1 MKGDVSLELQVLR
14 RVDRSCSPHE
24 KEDIYFRY
32 ILLSTVAR
40 LQPRSVF
47 ELLTLM
53 SLPIND

>member
-14 RVDRSCSPHE
+14 TVGKSCSPHE

-40 LQPRSVF
+40 FQLRSVF
-47 ELLTLM
+47 
-53 SLPIND
+53 